1 MATTGWVGKVLANS
15 SIVALMQQCFN
26 QSNKRDTW
34 PQAIMLTAHSRSQPM
49 TMRTTP
55 RVRAVGK
62 PARQL
67 LSFLVLLL
75 LIGVAWEA
83 AKLVGGDPWRAE
95 SNPFGLTH
103 NPPLRWKVAS
113 DLNLP
118 HIWQIADAFTSP
130 SRRNG
135 PPLYEILAASALY
148 TFREAVVGFLFGAAL
163 GLLLGILLA
172 EFRLLER
179 GCMPYIV
186 ASQTVPILA
195 IAPMVIIWLKA
206 GWLSVAVIA
215 AYLTF
220 FPVTIN
226 TLRGLRS
233 PDPMA
238 IELMRSYAASNWAIL
253 WKLRFPAALPY
264 LFTAFKIAA
273 TASVVGSIIGELPS
287 GIRSGLGGA
296 ILNFNQYYISGPQR
310 LWAVILVSA
319 LVGIMFYLLISL
331 IEGVVLRNRKA
342 VA

>member
-1 MATTGWVGKVLANS
+1 MSLTSPEHQHVTFA
-15 SIVALMQQCFN
+15 
-26 QSNKRDTW
+26 KRIR
-34 PQAIMLTAHSRSQPM
+34 P
-49 TMRTTP
+49 
-55 RVRAVGK
+55 
-62 PARQL
+62 L

-75 LIGVAWEA
+75 AIALVWEG
-83 AKLVGGDPWRAE
+83 AKWIGGDPWRLE
-95 SNPFGLTH
+95 SNPLGISH
-103 NPPLRWKVAS
+103 NPPFRWKITS

-118 HIWQIADAFTSP
+118 HIWQIAAAFSEP
-130 SRRNG
+130 ARRNG
-135 PPLYEILAASALY
+135 PPLYEILFSSALY
-148 TFREAVVGFLFGAAL
+148 TLREAIVGFLFGATL
-163 GLLLGILLA
+163 GLVLGTLLA
-172 EFRLLER
+172 HFRLLER

-233 PDPMA
+233 PDPRA
-238 IELMRSYAASNWAIL
+238 VELMHSYAASPWAVL

-264 LFTAFKIAA
+264 LFPAFKVAA

-310 LWAVILVSA
+310 LWAAIIASAVVGICFYLIIALLERVALRGRKA
-319 LVGIMFYLLISL
+319 LV
-331 IEGVVLRNRKA
+331 E
-342 VA
+342 

>member
-1 MATTGWVGKVLANS
+1 MPASRLRKSLRQ
-15 SIVALMQQCFN
+15 IV
-26 QSNKRDTW
+26 
-34 PQAIMLTAHSRSQPM
+34 
-49 TMRTTP
+49 
-55 RVRAVGK
+55 
-62 PARQL
+62 
-67 LSFLVLLL
+67 SFVALLL
-75 LIGVAWEA
+75 LLLLLWEGVKWIA
-83 AKLVGGDPWRAE
+83 GDPWRPDA
-95 SNPFGLTH
+95 NPFGVSH
-103 NPPLRWKVAS
+103 DPPLRWKVAS

-118 HIWQIADAFTSP
+118 HLWEIGEAFTNP

-135 PPLYEILAASALY
+135 PPLYTILISSALY
-148 TFREAVVGFLFGAAL
+148 TFREAIVGFLFGAGL
-163 GLLLGILLA
+163 GLLLGVLLA
-172 EFRLLER
+172 HFRLLER

-233 PDPMA
+233 PDPTA
-238 IELMRSYAASNWAIL
+238 IELMHSYAASPWAIL

-264 LFTAFKIAA
+264 IFTAFKIAA

-296 ILNFNQYYISGPQR
+296 ILNFNQYYISGPGR

-319 LVGIMFYLLISL
+319 LVGIAFYVLIAL
-331 IEGVVLRNRKA
+331 IEAYALRNRKA
-342 VA
+342 VNGF